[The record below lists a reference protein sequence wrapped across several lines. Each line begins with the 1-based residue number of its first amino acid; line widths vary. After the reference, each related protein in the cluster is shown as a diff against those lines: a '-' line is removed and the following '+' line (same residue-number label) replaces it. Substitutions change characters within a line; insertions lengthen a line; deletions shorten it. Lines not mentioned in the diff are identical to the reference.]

1 MASPIPQPFASDR
14 SRRVLLAVIASIALT
29 AHGASVFC
37 GWIWD
42 DDSYVTL
49 NHVVQSTGGWLTV
62 WVPEST
68 PQYYPLVFLGFWMQ
82 HAIVGT
88 EPATYHAVNVLM
100 HAGNAALLLTLLRS
114 LGVRHAFWIAAIF
127 AAHPMGVESVAWVTE
142 RKNVQSLLFALASML
157 LFVRFS
163 EKERG
168 GVGIWI
174 ASFAL
179 FVAALLS
186 KTTAIFVPPCLVM
199 AMLWRRQTVG
209 LRAIAAV
216 TPYFLVGVA
225 LGLLTAYMEK
235 THVGATGDAF
245 SLGALERL
253 QLAGR
258 TATFYVATFM
268 LPREQIFIYP
278 RFEIDASRFVYWLP
292 ALLWAIAFAVAI
304 ARWRVTRAPLLVLL
318 CIGAALFPALGF
330 FDVWPFIYSFVADH
344 FAYMAMPAFAL
355 VAVLA
360 AARVGELVPAVARLG
375 AIVGTLS
382 VATCIA
388 LSNAAIP
395 KYANE
400 EVLWRVT
407 LEQNPE
413 AWIAANNIA
422 SGLLREAGVLAEKQ
436 RRDEALSKAEEA
448 LGFAKRAGELNPA
461 DFRNAVN
468 RSEAYRL
475 LGRSEESLREI
486 ESALPNA
493 RHVSDVHWLH
503 GRALESV
510 GRPDEARMAFKEA
523 AALATKR
530 SEEIAARRELMR
542 IAASRRELED
552 AIRECARI
560 VELDLGN
567 ADMRANLGALYRAS
581 GRSEE
586 ARRALLEAVSLP
598 IERFSSTD
606 VWVSASI
613 GYLQMAVESPL
624 ETDEALAARTIAAR
638 LVMLGGGDPYARY
651 LQLALG
657 LVLGDTANRIELE
670 RIEAEARTA
679 GASRFADDVAA
690 FLAKHPRSG
699 PQMR

>member
-1 MASPIPQPFASDR
+1 MTSRTPQPYASDR
-14 SRRVLLAVIASIALT
+14 SSRILLAVVTLIVLT
-29 AHGASVFC
+29 AHGASVLC

-49 NHVVQSTGGWLTV
+49 NRVVQSPNGWLTV

-100 HAGNAALLLTLLRS
+100 HAGNAALLLTLLRR

-157 LFVRFS
+157 LFLRFV

-168 GVGIWI
+168 GAGVWI
-174 ASFAL
+174 GSFAL

-209 LRAIAAV
+209 PRAIAAV
-216 TPYFLVGVA
+216 TPYFLVGAA

-235 THVGATGDAF
+235 THVGAAGDAF
-245 SLGALERL
+245 ALGALERL

-258 TATFYVATFM
+258 TATFYVAAFM
-268 LPREQIFIYP
+268 LPREQVFIYP
-278 RFEIDASRFVYWLP
+278 RFEIDASRFVHWLP
-292 ALLWAIAFAVAI
+292 ALFWAMAFAVAI
-304 ARWRVTRAPLLVLL
+304 IRWRVTRAPLLVLL
-318 CIGAALFPALGF
+318 WIGAALFPALGF

-355 VAVLA
+355 IAVLA

-407 LEQNPE
+407 LDQNPE
-413 AWIAANNIA
+413 AWIAANNLA
-422 SGLLREAGVLAEKQ
+422 SGLLREAGVLAERQ
-436 RRDEALSKAEEA
+436 QRDEALSKAEEA
-448 LGFAKRAGELNPA
+448 LGFAKRAGELNPS

-493 RHVSDVHWLH
+493 RHVSDVYWLH

-510 GRPDEARMAFKEA
+510 GRTDEARMAFKEA

-586 ARRALLEAVSLP
+586 ARRTVLEAVSLP

-613 GYLQMAVESPL
+613 GYLQMAVESRL
-624 ETDEALAARTIAAR
+624 EPDEALAARTIAAR
-638 LVMLGGGDPYARY
+638 LVMLSGGDPYARY

-657 LVLGDTANRIELE
+657 LVLGDTANRVELE

-690 FLAKHPRSG
+690 FLAKHPRSA

>member
-1 MASPIPQPFASDR
+1 
-14 SRRVLLAVIASIALT
+14 
-29 AHGASVFC
+29 
-37 GWIWD
+37 
-42 DDSYVTL
+42 
-49 NHVVQSTGGWLTV
+49 
-62 WVPEST
+62 
-68 PQYYPLVFLGFWMQ
+68 
-82 HAIVGT
+82 
-88 EPATYHAVNVLM
+88 
-100 HAGNAALLLTLLRS
+100 
-114 LGVRHAFWIAAIF
+114 
-127 AAHPMGVESVAWVTE
+127 MGVESVAWVTE

-179 FVAALLS
+179 FAAALLS
-186 KTTAIFVPPCLVM
+186 KTTAIFAPPCLVM

-318 CIGAALFPALGF
+318 WIGAALFPALGF